1 MNNLTINHFNNTQHQ
16 KKRWRWKN
24 NFIALQFQLELK
36 GDGSNGYECD
46 RKFKRQ
52 FNK

>member
-1 MNNLTINHFNNTQHQ
+1 MDNLTIITSKIHNI
-16 KKRWRWKN
+16 KKRWRRKKY
-24 NFIALQFQLELK
+24 FITLQIQLELK